1 MITHGTFGELKDAGG
16 NTIAVTA
23 ECPWLNNQQGKSCIP
38 AGTYQISR
46 HQRPSKGVCL
56 AIIGPTLG
64 VFPRR
69 GVAWLK
75 LNFYLNHS
83 KPKLVTRLLPN
94 LSTNR
99 STAFLPNHPNRSAKL
114 RGALQFLAIFDY
126 YLGLRF
132 CLKNTQALRWR
143 KLVTTC

>member
-46 HQRPSKGVCL
+46 HQRPSKGVSL

-69 GVAWLK
+69 GVAWL
-75 LNFYLNHS
+75 
-83 KPKLVTRLLPN
+83 
-94 LSTNR
+94 
-99 STAFLPNHPNRSAKL
+99 
-114 RGALQFLAIFDY
+114 
-126 YLGLRF
+126 
-132 CLKNTQALRWR
+132 
-143 KLVTTC
+143 